1 MREHGRTHGLG
12 QARPESFER
21 YYLRQVAMGE
31 GCNCA
36 EQVLH
41 QRDQR
46 PLQPSGL
53 PRTLLDGLCAL
64 LRKVA
69 R

>member
-1 MREHGRTHGLG
+1 MKGTAMHEHGLG

-36 EQVLH
+36 ELVLS
-41 QRDQR
+41 QREQQ
-46 PLQPSGL
+46 PLPAGPGL
-53 PRTLLDGLCAL
+53 LGVLRAL
-64 LRKVA
+64 LRRA
-69 R
+69 RR

>member
-1 MREHGRTHGLG
+1 LVG

-36 EQVLH
+36 EQVLS
-41 QRDQR
+41 QREQR
-46 PLQPSGL
+46 PLASSGL
-53 PRTLLDGLCAL
+53 LDAL
-64 LRKVA
+64 RSLFRK
-69 R
+69 RGR

>member
-1 MREHGRTHGLG
+1 MKSVRPRGADHGLG

-36 EQVLH
+36 EQVLS
-41 QRDQR
+41 QREQK
-46 PLQPSGL
+46 PLRSSGL
-53 PRTLLDGLCAL
+53 RDALRAL
-64 LRKVA
+64 LRTLG